1 MGDNVMKLISYIAIL
16 LASTAYFMVGLELVN
31 AMEST
36 RIADLG
42 YNWADVYLLGFAC
55 VLFLSGTF
63 GFLFVAIT
71 ANKL

>member
-1 MGDNVMKLISYIAIL
+1 MKLISYIAIL

-42 YNWADVYLLGFAC
+42 YNVTDVYLLGFAC

-63 GFLFVAIT
+63 GFLFVATT